1 MDDYFFIKL
10 LYACDTLEDT
20 SGAIGYASSIDLL
33 SSGTYPFVTLPT
45 VTSTCYTA
53 SYELVRLSDDTSMT
67 SLFPSLFSQTS
78 TEFTLAYDD
87 PSVFSDRKDLFD
99 SGADFYV
106 KRTLTGTVN
115 SMYRFRK
122 F

>member
-1 MDDYFFIKL
+1 M
-10 LYACDTLEDT
+10 
-20 SGAIGYASSIDLL
+20 L
-33 SSGTYPFVTLPT
+33 SPGTYKFATLPT

-53 SYELVRLSDDTSMT
+53 SYELFRLSDNTSMT

-78 TEFTLAYDD
+78 TEFTLVYDD
-87 PSVFSDRKDLFD
+87 PSDFSVRQDLFE

-115 SMYRFRK
+115 SE
-122 F
+122 